1 MLTSQCRL
9 LLIGL
14 ALSSAV
20 SAAEPVPAGVV
31 CLLEDN
37 AAELLPKLTNPG
49 GDPGNGEVEKD
60 IVFSGGSSTKITIL
74 QRYCNFI
81 PGWKYRIVEK
91 PKEGEYR
98 YLRFAW
104 KSDGLSGIMLQLHD
118 DKDWHIRY
126 TAGANKFG
134 WESLTL
140 SDKLPTEW
148 TLVTIDLF
156 KDFGEREIHGIAL
169 TTFDGVAGYFDH
181 IYLGRTVEELDAI
194 DATGL
199 SGKGPLK
206 LTDDE
211 VELHYKQLIS
221 SDASLAYRAFWT
233 LAAGGESAAA
243 ALRKKLRGD
252 LADVDAK
259 RIAAWIM
266 QLDDDGFEVREQ
278 ATKQLIENV
287 ALARKSLERE
297 LAGTASAEVRTRLE
311 AILATGNQELTELK
325 RTEQQSRRILEIIA
339 ARTKIGS
346 H

>member
-1 MLTSQCRL
+1 MLTSQCQV

-14 ALSSAV
+14 SLSSAV
-20 SAAEPVPAGVV
+20 SAAEPLPAGVV

-49 GDPGNGEVEKD
+49 GDPGNGEVDKD
-60 IVFSGGSSTKITIL
+60 IVFSGKNATKISVL
-74 QRYCNFI
+74 QRYNNFI
-81 PGWKYRIVEK
+81 PGWSYRIVEK

-118 DKDWHIRY
+118 DKNWNIRY

-140 SDKLPTEW
+140 SDKLPTDW
-148 TLVTIDLF
+148 AVVTIDLF

-169 TTFDGVAGYFDH
+169 TTFDGLAGYFDH
-181 IYLGRTVEELDAI
+181 IYLSRTIEELDAI

-211 VELHYKQLIS
+211 IELRCKQLSS
-221 SDASLAYRAFWT
+221 SDDSLVYRAFWT

-243 ALRKKLRGD
+243 ALRKKLGGD
-252 LADVDAK
+252 LAEVDAK
-259 RIAAWIM
+259 RIATWIM
-266 QLDDDGFEVREQ
+266 QLDDDDFEVREQ
-278 ATKQLIENV
+278 ATKRLAENIE
-287 ALARKSLERE
+287 LARKPVEEE
-297 LAGTASAEVRTRLE
+297 LSSTGSAEVRTRLE
-311 AILATGNQELTELK
+311 SVLAAGVEQLTELK
-325 RTEQQSRRILEIIA
+325 RAEQQASRILKIIE
-339 ARTKIGS
+339 ARAK
-346 H
+346 HNED